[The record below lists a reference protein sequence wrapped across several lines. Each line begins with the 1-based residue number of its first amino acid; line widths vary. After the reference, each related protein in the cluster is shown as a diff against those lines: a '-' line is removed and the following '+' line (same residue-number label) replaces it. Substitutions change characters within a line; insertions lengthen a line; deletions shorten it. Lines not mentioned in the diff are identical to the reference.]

1 MDGPQSRFLNVSL
14 LPGSQAHLAYYARAG
29 TGLPAAG
36 HPPRPVPSRP
46 GLQLHFFGGKTI
58 ADLVYVNRYLGGP
71 GAWDPA
77 DRASI
82 DAALAKAMS
91 DNALQSVL
99 QQYYEPAI
107 SSRMLPSAVLPG
119 RVPATVYKNQ
129 VEALAARIYRSGA
142 LGDADPG
149 RTLVN
154 IMLPRGVVLVDG
166 FSPGFQPAAGT
177 EAEHER
183 RLRAVVTVGA
193 EAADSR
199 HGLGGYHGSTNVAG
213 AAVYYAVGVY
223 SEGGNGV
230 PVFDQPWKN
239 VAATFYHELNEAR
252 TDPDVEDAIRT
263 GDSSR
268 LGWYSAAGG
277 EVGDIPVREA
287 GTRLALIFT
296 EIELA
301 DGSGAVPVQLMWS
314 NQDEGPARRIE
325 LASPSL
331 PCGVAQPPGDPNH
344 GPPGRWPRRPVN
356 ARWFAAWTTGYHL
369 SPVRSRPAGP
379 AKGPFRPLIWLVRRI
394 LPAPWAT

>member
-14 LPGSQAHLAYYARAG
+14 LPGSQAHLAYYARAS

-142 LGDADPG
+142 LGGADPG

-268 LGWYSAAGG
+268 LGWYSTEGG

-287 GTRLALIFT
+287 GTRLALVFT

-301 DGSGAVPVQLMWS
+301 DGSDAVPVQLMWS
-314 NQDEGPARRIE
+314 NQDDGPARRID

-331 PCGVAQPPGDPNH
+331 PC
-344 GPPGRWPRRPVN
+344 

-379 AKGPFRPLIWLVRRI
+379 AKGPFRPL
-394 LPAPWAT
+394 T

>member
-1 MDGPQSRFLNVSL
+1 MDGPQGRFLNVSL
-14 LPGSQAHLAYYARAG
+14 LPGSRAHRAYHAQASSRPPG
-29 TGLPAAG
+29 TAPSCPAPGCPA
-36 HPPRPVPSRP
+36 PPRSAPPRSAPPRSAP
-46 GLQLHFFGGKTI
+46 PRSAPRLQFFGGKTI
-58 ADLVYVNRYLGGP
+58 ADLVYVNRYLGGAD
-71 GAWDPA
+71 AWDPA

-91 DNALQSVL
+91 DHALQSVL

-119 RVPATVYKNQ
+119 RVPATVYKDQ

-177 EAEHER
+177 EAEYER
-183 RLRAVVTVGA
+183 RLRAVVTVGSG
-193 EAADSR
+193 AADSR

-223 SEGGNGV
+223 SEDGNGV

-239 VAATFYHELNEAR
+239 VAATFYHELSEAR

-268 LGWYSAAGG
+268 LGWYSAEGG
-277 EVGDIPVREA
+277 EVGDIPVLEA
-287 GTRLALIFT
+287 GTRLALVFT

-314 NQDEGPARRIE
+314 NQDDGPARRR
-325 LASPSL
+325 
-331 PCGVAQPPGDPNH
+331 G
-344 GPPGRWPRRPVN
+344 
-356 ARWFAAWTTGYHL
+356 
-369 SPVRSRPAGP
+369 
-379 AKGPFRPLIWLVRRI
+379 
-394 LPAPWAT
+394 

>member
-1 MDGPQSRFLNVSL
+1 MDGLQGRFLNVSL
-14 LPGSQAHLAYYARAG
+14 LPGSQAQHAYYARSGPAAVAPVPG
-29 TGLPAAG
+29 TPAAG
-36 HPPRPVPSRP
+36 CASGPP
-46 GLQLHFFGGKTI
+46 LHLRFFGGKTI

-82 DAALAKAMS
+82 DAALVKAMS
-91 DNALQSVL
+91 DCALQSVL
-99 QQYYEPAI
+99 QQYYEPVI

-119 RVPATVYKNQ
+119 RVPAIVYKDQ
-129 VEALAARIYRSGA
+129 VEALAGRIYGSGA
-142 LGDADPG
+142 LGGADPG
-149 RTLVN
+149 RTLIN

-166 FSPGFQPAAGT
+166 FSPSFQPAAGT

-183 RLRAVVTVGA
+183 RLRAVVKVGSGD
-193 EAADSR
+193 ADSR

-239 VAATFYHELNEAR
+239 VAATFYHTLNEAR

-268 LGWYSAAGG
+268 LGWYSAQGG
-277 EVGDIPVREA
+277 EVGDIPVKEA
-287 GTRLALIFT
+287 GTSLALVFT

-314 NQDEGPARRIE
+314 NRDDGPAPRI
-325 LASPSL
+325 
-331 PCGVAQPPGDPNH
+331 D
-344 GPPGRWPRRPVN
+344 
-356 ARWFAAWTTGYHL
+356 
-369 SPVRSRPAGP
+369 
-379 AKGPFRPLIWLVRRI
+379 
-394 LPAPWAT
+394 

>member
-1 MDGPQSRFLNVSL
+1 MDGPQGRFLNVSL
-14 LPGSQAHLAYYARAG
+14 LPGSQAHLAYYARASS
-29 TGLPAAG
+29 GLPG
-36 HPPRPVPSRP
+36 PPPPAPPGPAPPPLAPSGPVPSGPAPPRSA
-46 GLQLHFFGGKTI
+46 LQLHFFGGKTI

-71 GAWDPA
+71 DAWDPA

-99 QQYYEPAI
+99 QQYYEPVI

-119 RVPATVYKNQ
+119 RVPATVYKDQ

-166 FSPGFQPAAGT
+166 FSPAFQPAAGA
-177 EAEHER
+177 EAEDER
-183 RLRAVVTVGA
+183 RLRAVVTVGS

-268 LGWYSAAGG
+268 LGWYSAEGG

-287 GTRLALIFT
+287 ETRLALVFT

-314 NQDEGPARRIE
+314 NQDVGPARRI
-325 LASPSL
+325 
-331 PCGVAQPPGDPNH
+331 D
-344 GPPGRWPRRPVN
+344 
-356 ARWFAAWTTGYHL
+356 
-369 SPVRSRPAGP
+369 
-379 AKGPFRPLIWLVRRI
+379 
-394 LPAPWAT
+394 